1 MHKAMVLFK
10 DATSNFQIKVL
21 ILIPGCITF
30 WKWRVTSSDLIRSNL
45 SHAPV
50 FIILRTSKWVLQRI
64 GKADQTITGSIGI
77 FFFSF
82 FKIVACSSCHSDSV
96 QKRGGKNFK
105 WLISQAHI
113 SLPFDDFDKLNLVCL
128 IWLLIKLILLIWNYL
143 FAPYVIAIITK
154 CTSNHIHV
162 KICDTHIG
170 RDRVCLPLK

>member
-50 FIILRTSKWVLQRI
+50 FIILRTSKCVLLQRI

-82 FKIVACSSCHSDSV
+82 KIVACKLSLGSV
-96 QKRGGKNFK
+96 QKRGEKSFK

-128 IWLLIKLILLIWNYL
+128 IWLLFKLILLIWNYL

-162 KICDTHIG
+162 KICDILSGTEF
-170 RDRVCLPLK
+170 VFL